1 MLKLIACISLFYM
14 LYHFRSILLP
24 GKLDSHALNI
34 KDSATPKVLPGQDS
48 SRIKV
53 VIKVSGLF
61 NGVDSV
67 VVK

>member
-1 MLKLIACISLFYM
+1 MLKLIACICLFYM
-14 LYHFRSILLP
+14 LYYFSSSLLP

-34 KDSATPKVLPGQDS
+34 KDSASPKVLPGQDS

-61 NGVDSV
+61 NGEDSV
-67 VVK
+67 SVR